1 MIMAHKCYILGAGES
16 GTGAAILA
24 KQQGYEVFVS
34 DAGPIKNLY
43 KDELNEFGIQF
54 EESMHTEEK
63 LLSADEIV
71 KSPGIPE
78 KSDMMKKIRSKGIP
92 VISEI
97 ELAWRF
103 KGESKIVGITGSNGK
118 TTTTALT
125 YHICRHAGLNC
136 AMVG

>member
-16 GTGAAILA
+16 GAGAAILA

-43 KDELNEFGIQF
+43 KEELNEFGIQF

-78 KSDMMKKIRSKGIP
+78 KSEMMKKIRSKGIP

-103 KGESKIVGITGSNGK
+103 KGESKIVGRSK
-118 TTTTALT
+118 
-125 YHICRHAGLNC
+125 
-136 AMVG
+136 